1 MLLITYREA
10 FDVPCARISQ
20 RVASLR
26 QAGKK
31 SGLTSGSLRL
41 MRQPGTSPK
50 RLKEILVG
58 LLADSLSELR
68 RFSEDLDIDR
78 VDRAG
83 GRIFMKDG
91 RVFTLELKP
100 EASIRQRRGPGRRF

>member
-1 MLLITYREA
+1 MRE
-10 FDVPCARISQ
+10 Q
-20 RVASLR
+20 
-26 QAGKK
+26 
-31 SGLTSGSLRL
+31 
-41 MRQPGTSPK
+41 GTSPK

-68 RFSEDLDIDR
+68 RFSQDLDIAR
-78 VDRAG
+78 VDRAA

-91 RVFTLELKP
+91 RVFTLELKS

>member
-1 MLLITYREA
+1 MRE
-10 FDVPCARISQ
+10 Q
-20 RVASLR
+20 
-26 QAGKK
+26 
-31 SGLTSGSLRL
+31 
-41 MRQPGTSPK
+41 GTSPK

-68 RFSEDLDIDR
+68 RFSQDLDIER
-78 VDRAG
+78 VDRAA

-100 EASIRQRRGPGRRF
+100 EASIRQRRGP

>member
-1 MLLITYREA
+1 MRE
-10 FDVPCARISQ
+10 Q
-20 RVASLR
+20 
-26 QAGKK
+26 
-31 SGLTSGSLRL
+31 
-41 MRQPGTSPK
+41 GTSPK

-58 LLADSLSELR
+58 LLADSLNELR
-68 RFSEDLDIDR
+68 RFSQDLDIER
-78 VDRAG
+78 VDRAT

>member
-1 MLLITYREA
+1 MRE
-10 FDVPCARISQ
+10 Q
-20 RVASLR
+20 
-26 QAGKK
+26 
-31 SGLTSGSLRL
+31 
-41 MRQPGTSPK
+41 GTSPK

-68 RFSEDLDIDR
+68 RFSKDLDIER
-78 VDRAG
+78 VDRAA

-91 RVFTLELKP
+91 RVFTLELKS